1 MPALSEMPYLFAVPD
16 ATDEEVQEACYELFA
31 TSQGQLV
38 LNRLY
43 WKVMMRSPGDL
54 REVGEQDLFRYLV
67 DTIQRGWAVKQRRTY
82 GGSGDSTDTL
92 PSPWD

>member
-54 REVGEQDLFRYLV
+54 REVGEQCRVL
-67 DTIQRGWAVKQRRTY
+67 GRRARCRLRPRRREPRH
-82 GGSGDSTDTL
+82 SALCIEAPVEPPD
-92 PSPWD
+92 